1 MVLVL
6 TQANQVRL
14 ANKIGNNE
22 HLLDGLAVYPADSEY
37 HLRINCFYGIWGA
50 TISITITP
58 SYHPLGFKS
67 SEVAQGNNAMG
78 QVSDALKLKAVS
90 ITKNIAL
97 DEHYL
102 LLPASV
108 GEASVYLVFQIPN
121 SPWHFL
127 SEPIIAVQIYFL

>member
-22 HLLDGLAVYPADSEY
+22 HLLDGLPVYPAESEY
-37 HLRINCFYGIWGA
+37 HLRNNCFYGIWGA
-50 TISITITP
+50 TIRVTITP

-67 SEVAQGNNAMG
+67 SEVAQGNKAMG
-78 QVSDALKLKAVS
+78 QISDALKLKAMS
-90 ITKNIAL
+90 IIKNIAL

-102 LLPASV
+102 LLLASV
-108 GEASVYLVFQIPN
+108 GEASVYSVFQIPN
-121 SPWHFL
+121 APWHFL
-127 SEPIIAVQIYFL
+127 SEPNIVVKMYFL